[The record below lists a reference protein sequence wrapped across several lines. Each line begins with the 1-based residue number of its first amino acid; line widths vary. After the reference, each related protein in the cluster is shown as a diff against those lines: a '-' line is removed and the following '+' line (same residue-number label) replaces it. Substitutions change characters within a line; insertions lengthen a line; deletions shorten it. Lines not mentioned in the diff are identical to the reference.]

1 MFTPLTL
8 PNGSRLTNRLAKAAM
23 EESGRPGPTARPGAV
38 ALIPLLGRRRRRLDH
53 HRQRDDRRPRHD
65 RPRRRGAG
73 TRHAARPFETWAKA
87 ARQGGAQVWMQLN
100 HPGRQVMANMG
111 GNAWAPSAIRWR
123 WGTASCSPSRRR
135 WIKRRSPRLSRASP
149 PARTPPNGPVL
160 PAWRS
165 TRRTVT

>member
-23 EESGRPGPTARPGAV
+23 EENLAAPGQLPGP
-38 ALIPLLGRRRRRLDH
+38 ALWRLY
-53 HRQRDDRRPRHD
+53 RYWAEG
-65 RPRRRGAG
+65 GAG
-73 TRHAARPFETWAKA
+73 LIITGNVMIDGRAMTGPGGVVLEQDTPLAPFETWAKA
-87 ARQGGAQVWMQLN
+87 ARQGGAQWMQLN

-111 GNAWAPSAIRWR
+111 GNAWRPPPSRWR
-123 WGTASCSPSRRR
+123 WASTASCSPSRRR

-160 PAWRS
+160 PA
-165 TRRTVT
+165 